1 MLFLLVAIVAF
12 VAAIMT
18 FFSGFGLGTI
28 LTPFF
33 CLFFSVQEA
42 IALTAIVHFTN
53 NLFKFSLLKNHI
65 DYKIALPFAATA
77 VLMSFTG
84 AWLLDYISF
93 QKYQYTYQLLGV
105 DAIITPVKIVV
116 ALLMI
121 VFVVVELN
129 PNWTFKVNGRASY
142 LMGGMFSGFFG
153 GLSGNQGALRSMFLL
168 KAGLSKESYIA
179 TGVLIACLVDVSRL
193 SVYVKNWS
201 ALNLQTQLN
210 LMIIAVIAALAG
222 SLFGKKYIQKITM
235 KSMQTLIVVFLSC
248 IAVLL
253 GSGIL

>member
-1 MLFLLVAIVAF
+1 MLLVLVALVAF

-42 IALTAIVHFTN
+42 IALTAIVHFSN
-53 NLFKFSLLKNHI
+53 NLFKFSLLRKYIAYN
-65 DYKIALPFAATA
+65 IALPFALSA
-77 VLMSFTG
+77 VIMSFVG
-84 AWLLDYISF
+84 AALLNFISF
-93 QKYQYTYQLLGV
+93 QDYQYSYDFLGMPAV
-105 DAIITPVKIVV
+105 ITPVKVVV

-121 VFVVVELN
+121 VFVIVELIPEWN
-129 PNWTFKVNGRASY
+129 FNVKGRISY
-142 LMGGMFSGFFG
+142 LIGGMFSGFFG

-179 TGVLIACLVDVSRL
+179 TGVLIACLVDISRL
-193 SVYVKNWS
+193 SVYTQNWS
-201 ALNLQTQLN
+201 ALNLNAQIN
-210 LMIIAVIAALAG
+210 LMTVAVVAALSG
-222 SLFGKKYIQKITM
+222 SLLGKKYIQKITI
-235 KSMQTLIVVFLSC
+235 KSMQTLIIVFLSC

-253 GSGIL
+253 GAGIL